1 MLMKVIPAKY
11 GPRTNSEEK
20 IRNFKAL
27 ALRKARSQ
35 KDRFLPQIKVKVDN
49 MRNQIFDELDTK
61 IKVEIDRLEGL
72 NSQLAR
78 KEEFRAENDAYIAKS
93 HAASKELIK
102 LAQDYG
108 FEF

>member
-1 MLMKVIPAKY
+1 
-11 GPRTNSEEK
+11 
-20 IRNFKAL
+20 
-27 ALRKARSQ
+27 
-35 KDRFLPQIKVKVDN
+35 

-72 NSQLAR
+72 KSQLAR

>member
-1 MLMKVIPAKY
+1 
-11 GPRTNSEEK
+11 
-20 IRNFKAL
+20 
-27 ALRKARSQ
+27 
-35 KDRFLPQIKVKVDN
+35 

-61 IKVEIDRLEGL
+61 IKVEIDRLEVL
-72 NSQLAR
+72 KSQLAR

>member
-1 MLMKVIPAKY
+1 
-11 GPRTNSEEK
+11 
-20 IRNFKAL
+20 
-27 ALRKARSQ
+27 
-35 KDRFLPQIKVKVDN
+35 

-72 NSQLAR
+72 KSQLTR